1 MTLSF
6 VPAGER
12 TNPNGERIKY
22 DSYFEV
28 ATADQVKA
36 EKAGLTL
43 LVDSK
48 TRLPKLTADGRRRYY
63 TATATGD
70 KLHTFNPYAVLAF
83 YDEATPAAKAHLDNI
98 QRDYNKSWAIE
109 STKHY
114 ESKDPNKPYR
124 PFQHSGIEFGVEY
137 GNVLIGDEPGLG
149 KTAQAIGIANE
160 TRAKNMLIICPASI
174 RLNWQRELKNW
185 WMPPSGEVYSHAYMS
200 ARQGSHR
207 SSADINAVIISYELT
222 RNEGVH
228 NDLMKSK
235 WDQIVLDEAHYLKS
249 IDAER
254 TRAIFG
260 GGNYKDNH
268 LSKRA
273 GSIVALTGTPLPNR
287 PRECFTL
294 AKALCPE
301 SIDWMS
307 YDDFVFR
314 FNPSQR
320 MQTADDKVFNV
331 EKRGRLPELNAR
343 LRSNFMV
350 RRLKKDVL
358 KDLPDKTYELTYL
371 EPTGAIQDVLRRE
384 SLLKYSIVDLK
395 NPFGDMF
402 GMISTIRKEMGIA
415 KVPRVVEHMKY
426 LLDIEEIPKIVLF
439 AHHVEVM
446 NMLTEALAK
455 YGVVAVRGGMSSKA
469 KDNSVQSFQTDI
481 KKRVFLGQMDS
492 AGFGIDGL
500 QNVCSH
506 VIFAEPA
513 WVPGTNEQAVDRC
526 HRIGQ
531 HANVIAQFLVAEGS
545 FDEKV
550 LATVFEKNETIYNV
564 LDKVH

>member
-12 TNPNGERIKY
+12 TIDGKTIKF
-22 DSYFEV
+22 DSYFEL
-28 ATADQVKA
+28 ATKDQEKA

-43 LVDSK
+43 LVEPV
-48 TRLPKLTADGRRRYY
+48 TRAPKLTADGRKRYY
-63 TATATGD
+63 TANYEKVHA
-70 KLHTFNPYAVLAF
+70 FNPYAVLSF
-83 YDEATPAAKAHLDNI
+83 YDEATPAAKAQLDGLK
-98 QRDYNKSWAIE
+98 RDYDRSWAIE
-109 STKHY
+109 VPKVY
-114 ESKDPNKPYR
+114 QSKDPKRPYR
-124 PFQHSGIEFGVEY
+124 PFQNAGIGFGVEH

-160 TRAKNMLIICPASI
+160 TKAKRLLIVCPASI
-174 RLNWQRELKNW
+174 RLNWFRELKNW
-185 WMPPSGEVYSHAYMS
+185 WLPPSGDIFPHIYLNS
-200 ARQGSHR
+200 RQGSPQ
-207 SSADINAVIISYELT
+207 SSADTNAVIVSYELT
-222 RNEGVH
+222 RNEGIH
-228 NDLMKSK
+228 NALMEME
-235 WDQIVLDEAHYLKS
+235 WDQMVLDEAHYLKS
-249 IDAER
+249 MDAER
-254 TRAIFG
+254 TRSIFG
-260 GGNYKDNH
+260 GGDFKKKYLAQN
-268 LSKRA
+268 A
-273 GSIVALTGTPLPNR
+273 ASIVALTGTPLPNR

-301 SIDWMS
+301 SIDWMN

-320 MQTADDKVFNV
+320 MQTKDDKIFNV

-343 LRSNFMV
+343 LRTNFMV

-358 KDLPDKTYELTYL
+358 KDLPDKVYELTYL
-371 EPTGAIQDVLRRE
+371 EPTGAIQEVLKRE
-384 SLLKYSIVDLK
+384 SLLKYSVMDLK

-415 KVPRVVEHMKY
+415 KVPRVVEHMNY
-426 LLDIEEIPKIVLF
+426 LLDVLEVPKIVLF

-446 NMLTEALAK
+446 NLLTQALERF
-455 YGVVAVRGGMSSKA
+455 GVVAVRGGMSSKA
-469 KDNSVQSFQTDI
+469 KDHSVQTFQTDP
-481 KKRVFLGQMDS
+481 KKRIFLGQMDS

-506 VIFAEPA
+506 VVFAEPA

-531 HANVIAQFLVAEGS
+531 HDNVIAQFLVAEGS

-564 LDKVH
+564 LDKVQ

>member
-1 MTLSF
+1 MSLDFNPSKNCFFLT
-6 VPAGER
+6 
-12 TNPNGERIKY
+12 TNEQ
-22 DSYFEV
+22 
-28 ATADQVKA
+28 AKA

-43 LVDSK
+43 SVALNDRGLRVTGPNGESV
-48 TRLPKLTADGRRRYY
+48 YY
-63 TATATGD
+63 TAD
-70 KLHTFNPYAVLAF
+70 YEKKPINNPYAVLSF
-83 YDEATPAAKAHLDNI
+83 YDQATPRAKAQLDNLK
-98 QRDYNKSWAIE
+98 RDFDKSWATE
-109 STKHY
+109 SPKVY
-114 ESKDPNKPYR
+114 DSKRSSHPYR
-124 PFQHSGIEFGVEY
+124 PFQNAGIQFGIEH

-160 TRAKNMLIICPASI
+160 TKADKVLIICPASI
-174 RLNWQRELKNW
+174 RLNWHRELKNW
-185 WMPPSGEVYSHAYMS
+185 WMPPSGDIFPHIYMNS
-200 ARQGSHR
+200 KQGSPK
-207 SSADINAVIISYELT
+207 SSADINAVIVSYELT
-222 RNEGVH
+222 RNQGVH
-228 NDLMKSK
+228 NALMEMDWDLT
-235 WDQIVLDEAHYLKS
+235 ILDEAHYLKTT
-249 IDAER
+249 DANR
-254 TRAIFG
+254 TQAIFG
-260 GGNYKDNH
+260 GGDYKKNYIAQN
-268 LSKRA
+268 SK
-273 GSIVALTGTPLPNR
+273 SIVALTGTPLPNR

-301 SIDWMS
+301 AIDWMN

-320 MQTADDKVFNV
+320 MQTKDDKIFNV

-343 LRSNFMV
+343 LRTNFMV

-358 KDLPDKTYELTYL
+358 KDLPDKVYELTYL
-371 EPTGAIQDVLRRE
+371 EPTGAIQDVLQRE
-384 SLLKYSIVDLK
+384 SLLKYTITDLK

-415 KVPRVVEHMKY
+415 KVPRVVEHMKF
-426 LLDIEEIPKIVLF
+426 LLDVMEIPKVVLF

-446 NMLTEALAK
+446 NMLTIALEK
-455 YGVVAVRGGMSSKA
+455 YGVVAVRGGMSSRA
-469 KDNSVQSFQTDI
+469 KDNSVQSFQTDMR
-481 KKRVFLGQMDS
+481 KRVFLGQMDA

-506 VIFAEPA
+506 VVFAEPA

-531 HANVIAQFLVAEGS
+531 HDNVIAQFLVAEGS

>member
-12 TNPNGERIKY
+12 TTPNGEHIKY

-114 ESKDPNKPYR
+114 ESKDPSKPYR
-124 PFQHSGIEFGVEY
+124 PFQHSGIEFGVDH

-174 RLNWQRELKNW
+174 RLNWQRELHNW
-185 WMPPSGEVYSHAYMS
+185 WMPPSGKVCTHAFMNS
-200 ARQGSHR
+200 RQGSHQ
-207 SSADINAVIISYELT
+207 SSADINAVIVSYELT

-228 NDLMKSK
+228 NDLMEVM

-260 GGNYKDNH
+260 GGSYRDNH

-273 GSIVALTGTPLPNR
+273 GSVVALTGTPLPNR

-314 FNPSQR
+314 YNPSQR
-320 MQTADDKVFNV
+320 MQTQDDKIFNV

-426 LLDIEEIPKIVLF
+426 LLDIEETPKIVLF

-469 KDNSVQSFQTDI
+469 KDNSVQTFQTD
-481 KKRVFLGQMDS
+481 KTKRIFLGQMDS

-506 VIFAEPA
+506 VVFAEPA